1 MLPISGR
8 IGFTQCSKVN
18 GNSLKATPHHGELR
32 VPREAGWELVRRGV
46 LLPAGV
52 SQQRHA
58 DVPQQRQRLP
68 RPLLRRV
75 AVGRRACGGRWNA
88 VPTVAGPPCMRA
100 AQCTVWPPFHRRPP
114 AAKLAAPH
122 AGGSRSVATAAK
134 MAAPH
139 AEKPRHLWMST
150 NAMIECSK
158 CRSETNP
165 DAIVGCMS
173 NKKACMMPQSDTTRQ
188 LSGWKM

>member
-1 MLPISGR
+1 MR
-8 IGFTQCSKVN
+8 TAQC
-18 GNSLKATPHHGELR
+18 
-32 VPREAGWELVRRGV
+32 
-46 LLPAGV
+46 
-52 SQQRHA
+52 
-58 DVPQQRQRLP
+58 
-68 RPLLRRV
+68 
-75 AVGRRACGGRWNA
+75 AVG
-88 VPTVAGPPCMRA
+88 
-100 AQCTVWPPFHRRPP
+100 PPFHRRPR
-114 AAKLAAPH
+114 AAKMAALHTGGSRSVATAAKMAAPH